1 MHDIIPRA
9 AAQSVCCGRSAGT
22 APQAA
27 MRQVQQGH
35 IPYTKECKTGTAA
48 VPDSATNPSLHIAP
62 QAQRRER
69 TSRPGHAPGLPAGRS
84 RRWRPSSH
92 TCRCPCTLT
101 ARRSAPRSAA
111 DNEGIDARHS
121 PKQVWTR
128 KGKHTH
134 TCNRKYQISSE
145 RVRRKPSKHIIIK
158 KKQLPMLDWLGLR
171 SQPPHG
177 GRPAMHGVG
186 RRHRRARQSK
196 ERES

>member
-1 MHDIIPRA
+1 MLRAVCRNSSSGSDATGATGPYPIHQRMQNRHSSSPRLCN
-9 AAQSVCCGRSAGT
+9 Q
-22 APQAA
+22 P
-27 MRQVQQGH
+27 
-35 IPYTKECKTGTAA
+35 
-48 VPDSATNPSLHIAP
+48 VPAHCTP

-69 TSRPGHAPGLPAGRS
+69 TSRPGHAPGPPAGRS

-134 TCNRKYQISSE
+134 TCNRKYQIGSE